1 MIINF
6 AGLQTFKIQFGDTI
20 VAVNPASKNSV
31 NVKQPSRFGAD
42 ITLIS
47 LAHPDF
53 NGVENNAF
61 NSRNPFVIDGPG
73 EYEVSGVTVMG
84 FNSNANYEGRNF
96 NTVYLITLEQMSLCF
111 LGALSDVNLSSEILE
126 KIDGVD
132 VLFVPIAGGSV
143 LDPTEAYKLSIK
155 IEAKLVIPCHY
166 ISIKEDCVKEFL
178 KESGE
183 EDLKPVDKCT
193 IKKRDL
199 EGKNGEVKLISPSK

>member
-20 VAVNPASKNSV
+20 VSVNPASKESV

-53 NGVENNAF
+53 NGVENNTV
-61 NSRNPFVIDGPG
+61 NGRDPFVIEGPG

-84 FNSNANYEGRNF
+84 FNSNAQYEGTKF
-96 NTVYLITLEQMSLCF
+96 NTVYMITLEQMSLCF
-111 LGALSDVNLSSEILE
+111 LGALADVNLSSEAYE

-132 VLFVPIAGGSV
+132 ILFVPIAGGNV
-143 LDPTEAYKLSIK
+143 LGPAEAYKLSIK
-155 IEAKLVIPCHY
+155 LEAKLVVPCHY
-166 ISIKEDCVKEFL
+166 TNVKDDCVKEFL

-183 EDLKPVDKCT
+183 DDLKPIDKCT
-193 IKKRDL
+193 VKKRDL